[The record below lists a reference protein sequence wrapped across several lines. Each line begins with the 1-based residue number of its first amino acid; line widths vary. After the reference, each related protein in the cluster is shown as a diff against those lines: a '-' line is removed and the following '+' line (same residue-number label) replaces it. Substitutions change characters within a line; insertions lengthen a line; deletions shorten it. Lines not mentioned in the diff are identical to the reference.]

1 MTNHT
6 PSKPRKLP
14 RQSRSMAMVDAI
26 LEASTRILLE
36 RGYAGMSTNVV
47 AERAGVSVGSL
58 YQYFPNKESLLAALH
73 QRHAMQMAHSLETI
87 LASPDAYGLRGA
99 IERLVRAAMAAH
111 EVEPE
116 LHRLLEKERP
126 FFEEKG
132 DDTGFGADI
141 QRHIR
146 RLLEEHAHVV
156 RHCDLNLAAWM
167 TMRLTESLVHS
178 AVLYPPT
185 ELGAAQVEGA
195 IVDAIHAFL
204 TYSRE
209 GPDLA

>member
-1 MTNHT
+1 
-6 PSKPRKLP
+6 
-14 RQSRSMAMVDAI
+14 MAMVDAI
-26 LEASTRILLE
+26 LEASARILLE
-36 RGYAGMSTNVV
+36 RGYVSMSTNAV

-73 QRHAMQMAHSLETI
+73 NQHAAQMALSLEAI
-87 LASPDAYGLRGA
+87 LATPDAAGLRGA

-132 DDTGFGADI
+132 DSKGFGADI
-141 QRHIR
+141 QRYIQ
-146 RLLEEHAHVV
+146 RLLEEHSEIVSHP
-156 RHCDLNLAAWM
+156 DLGLAAWM
-167 TMRLTESLVHS
+167 TMRMTESLVHS
-178 AVLYPPT
+178 AVLYPSA
-185 ELGAAQVEGA
+185 ELDAAQVEGA

-204 TYSRE
+204 TYSR
-209 GPDLA
+209 GS